1 MRVAITGATGLIG
14 GALTDSLLED
24 GHTVVRLV
32 RRLPRDTRVPRLEE
46 AEWRAEQG
54 RVDTVALQDADA
66 VVHLAGEPIGPALW
80 TRQRKSAIR
89 RSRVRGTRTLSQALA
104 RMSTPPARLLSA
116 SGMHFYGDTGGGVA
130 TEESPPGKGFL
141 AEVCRDWE
149 AATAPAEEAGLSV
162 AHLRTAVVLDRSG
175 GMLRPLLPLWRL
187 GLGGRLG
194 SGAQYMT
201 WIALADQ
208 VGAIRFLLERPEM
221 TGPVNMCAPEPVTNA
236 AFTEALGRALG
247 RPTVLAVPATAM
259 RAALGNF
266 AEETALIDL
275 RARPKRLEEAGYSFR
290 YPTVD
295 SALSDIL
302 PRPAPPAGG

>member
-14 GALTDSLLED
+14 GALTASLLGD

-32 RRLPRDTRVPRLEE
+32 RRLPRGSHVPRLEE

-54 RVDTVALQDADA
+54 RVDTVALQDTDA

-80 TRQRKSAIR
+80 TRQRRAAIR
-89 RSRVRGTRTLSQALA
+89 RSRVRGTRTLTQALA
-104 RMSTPPARLLSA
+104 RMSSPPPRLLSA
-116 SGMHFYGDTGGGVA
+116 SGMHFYGDTGGKVA

-141 AEVCRDWE
+141 AEVCQDWE
-149 AATAPAEEAGLSV
+149 EATRPAEEAGLSV
-162 AHLRTAVVLDRSG
+162 AHLRTAVVLARSG
-175 GMLRPLLPLWRL
+175 GMLKHLLPLYRL

-201 WIALADQ
+201 WISLADQ
-208 VGAIRFLLERPEM
+208 VGAIRFLLERPDL
-221 TGPVNMCAPEPVTNA
+221 TGAVNTCAPEPVTNA

-247 RPTVLAVPATAM
+247 RPTILPVPATAM
-259 RAALGNF
+259 RAALGDF

-275 RARPKRLEEAGYSFR
+275 RARPKRLEEAGYSFLW
-290 YPTVD
+290 PTVD

-302 PRPAPPAGG
+302 P

>member
-14 GALTDSLLED
+14 EALTDSLLED

-66 VVHLAGEPIGPALW
+66 VVHLAGEPIGPTLW
-80 TRQRKSAIR
+80 TRQRKTAIR
-89 RSRVRGTRTLSQALA
+89 RSRVRGTQTLSQALA
-104 RMSTPPARLLSA
+104 RMSTPPPRLLSA

-130 TEESPPGKGFL
+130 TEESPPGTGFL
-141 AEVCRDWE
+141 AGVCRDWE

-162 AHLRTAVVLDRSG
+162 AHLRTAVVLARSG
-175 GMLRPLLPLWRL
+175 GLLRHLLPLWRL

-208 VGAIRFLLERPEM
+208 IGAIRFLLERPEI

-247 RPTVLAVPATAM
+247 RPTILPVPATAM
-259 RAALGNF
+259 RAALGDF

-275 RARPKRLEEAGYSFR
+275 RARPKRLEESGYSFLL
-290 YPTVD
+290 PTVD

-302 PRPAPPAGG
+302 PRPAPPAGR

>member
-14 GALTDSLLED
+14 GALTASLLED

-32 RRLPRDTRVPRLEE
+32 RRLPRNSRVPRLEE

-66 VVHLAGEPIGPALW
+66 VVHLAGEPVGPALW
-80 TRQRKSAIR
+80 TRRRKAAIR

-104 RMSTPPARLLSA
+104 RMCAPPPRLLSA
-116 SGMHFYGDTGGGVA
+116 SGTHFYGDTGGGIA

-149 AATAPAEEAGLSV
+149 GATLPAEEAGLSV
-162 AHLRTAVVLDRSG
+162 AHMRTAVVLDGSG
-175 GMLRPLLPLWRL
+175 GMVGSLLPLYRL

-194 SGAQYMT
+194 SGAQYMS
-201 WIALADQ
+201 WISLADQ
-208 VGAIRFLLERPEM
+208 VRAVRFLLERPEL

-247 RPTVLAVPATAM
+247 RPTILPVPAAAM
-259 RAALGNF
+259 RATLGGF

-275 RARPKRLEEAGYSFR
+275 RARPKRLEGAGYSFLR
-290 YPTVD
+290 PTVD

-302 PRPAPPAGG
+302 P

>member
-14 GALTDSLLED
+14 GALTASLLGD

-32 RRLPRDTRVPRLEE
+32 RRLPRDSGVPRLEE

-80 TRQRKSAIR
+80 TRRRRAAIR
-89 RSRVRGTRTLSQALA
+89 RSRVRGTLTLSRALA
-104 RMSTPPARLLSA
+104 RMPSPPPRLLSA
-116 SGMHFYGDTGGGVA
+116 SGMHFYGDTGGTVA

-141 AEVCRDWE
+141 AEVCQSWE
-149 AATAPAEEAGLSV
+149 EATRPAEEAGLSV
-162 AHLRTAVVLDRSG
+162 AHLRTAVVLARSG
-175 GMLRPLLPLWRL
+175 GLLRHLLPLYRL

-201 WIALADQ
+201 WISLADQ
-208 VGAIRFLLERPEM
+208 VGTIRFLLERPDI
-221 TGPVNMCAPEPVTNA
+221 TGPVNTCAPEPVTNA

-247 RPTVLAVPATAM
+247 RPTILPVPATAM
-259 RAALGNF
+259 RATLGDF

-275 RARPKRLEEAGYSFR
+275 RARPKRLEEAGYSFLW
-290 YPTVD
+290 PTVD

-302 PRPAPPAGG
+302 P